1 MILRPG
7 NLKYSKGFTPLDSK
21 HLTGFTLIE
30 LAVIIIILSII
41 STVAIV
47 RFINLHKRTER
58 LREDSVISALR
69 TSILFNYSKTNTWP
83 ENSPFTLVDNP
94 PPYVDG
100 CSGLDDK
107 NWGVFESDGYWR
119 MFSPQST
126 YCLGEPS
133 GPGKEWQ
140 YYYQGPKAG
149 QLIKVYDGEGY

>member
-1 MILRPG
+1 MILRPV
-7 NLKYSKGFTPLDSK
+7 NLKYPK
-21 HLTGFTLIE
+21 GFTLIE
-30 LAVIIIILSII
+30 LVIIIIILSII
-41 STVAIV
+41 SAVAIV
-47 RFINLHKRTER
+47 RFIDLHKKTEN
-58 LREDSVISALR
+58 LRENLVIGALR
-69 TSILFNYSKTNTWP
+69 TSILFNYSKNNSWP
-83 ENSPFTLVDNP
+83 ENNPFTLVDNP
-94 PPYVDG
+94 PPFVDG
-100 CSGLDDK
+100 CPSLDDK